1 MASFQNYT
9 DDNNNNDDSKP
20 SRSTVV
26 LAYKKGKALFPFFF
40 HHRILVEAAHV
51 RKILLVNL
59 GLLQKDTVVSVHKD
73 SGERIVTRAYSS
85 SNANIPAFLC
95 FLVFLFFCFRK
106 FPKFSKVI
114 DCIFKC

>member
-1 MASFQNYT
+1 MILMTSFQNYT

-59 GLLQKDTVVSVHKD
+59 GLLQKDTGVSVHKD
-73 SGERIVTRAYSS
+73 LGERIVTKVFSAYS
-85 SNANIPAFLC
+85 
-95 FLVFLFFCFRK
+95 VK
-106 FPKFSKVI
+106 
-114 DCIFKC
+114 